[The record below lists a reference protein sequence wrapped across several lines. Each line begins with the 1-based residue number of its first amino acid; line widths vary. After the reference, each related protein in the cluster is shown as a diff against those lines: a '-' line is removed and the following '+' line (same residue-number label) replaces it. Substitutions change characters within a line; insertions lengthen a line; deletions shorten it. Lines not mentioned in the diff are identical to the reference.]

1 MFVYFLKQIIKN
13 EMGGVTEFH
22 KIDKKVK
29 KKSASLIEKPLGGI
43 FILFV
48 RKKIYIVNTC
58 IFLLVHL
65 H

>member
-1 MFVYFLKQIIKN
+1 
-13 EMGGVTEFH
+13 MGGVTEFH
-22 KIDKKVK
+22 KIDKKMK
-29 KKSASLIEKPLGGI
+29 KKSASWIGKPLGGI

-58 IFLLVHL
+58 IFLLVNL